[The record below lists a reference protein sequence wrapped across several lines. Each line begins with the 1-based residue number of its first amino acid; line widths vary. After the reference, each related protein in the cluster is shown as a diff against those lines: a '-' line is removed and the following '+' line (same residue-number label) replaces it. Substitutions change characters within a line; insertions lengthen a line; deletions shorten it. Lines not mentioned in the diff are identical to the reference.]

1 MEENSMNNKENK
13 NPSSLPEGL
22 NSIADDEAITEINLN
37 DFLEEEGNAASPIIE
52 GYSADIAKT
61 EESIENELQNLY
73 DDIMGSGP
81 QTIVPNPMSMITA
94 TETPEE
100 NSALGELWM
109 DPEDYFEADIP
120 VIALDSE
127 ETEES
132 AENGVAQEAFFAPEA
147 AVEEEEEVVDTAK
160 DDIFNMIDMLKAES
174 DETGFGSIL
183 SEIEANENISPVIGG
198 VSAAAQL
205 VTDPAAYEATDF
217 GSGNADDELS
227 SDAVSD
233 IAIPEVTE
241 EKADD
246 GDVQFELEEDYESE
260 LAKILAND
268 EPVINIKPVEEPEKP
283 ETDGFVIDIPDDV
296 NDRGA
301 AANQPEKLYQPP
313 AMSGGLEYFTQEEYE
328 ARIEKEEKKNVE
340 AKKNEPAQKKK
351 ATAGDII
358 RRIVLSVSCVVI
370 VLSVGFLVYH
380 YLINPWLV
388 KKEHEATAQQMQE
401 ILVDQNATGVVDQSF
416 AKDFPGVT
424 FPEGMLAKYAHLYAQ
439 NSDMRGWIE
448 IPGACPLPLVVGE
461 DNEYYLKKNFEG
473 KRTDYG
479 VPFFDYR
486 MTDFKNLH
494 TNNVIYGHNMRS
506 DELVFGILEN
516 YRYLDWYKEAPV
528 IECNTIYGDYT
539 WLIYGVFI
547 TNSNSDHDNGYFFPY
562 NFIDMPESEFAQYIE
577 ELDKRKL
584 YTTGVDINTSDKIL
598 TLSTCAYDFTD
609 ARLVVVARLKREGE
623 SVSVDTSKAYENP
636 NPKYPQK
643 WYDVNKKS
651 NPYAEDTRW

>member
-1 MEENSMNNKENK
+1 MANNENK
-13 NPSSLPEGL
+13 NPSFLPEGL
-22 NSIADDEAITEINLN
+22 SSIADDEAITEINLN
-37 DFLEEEGNAASPIIE
+37 DFLEEEEDSGKRLIIE
-52 GYSADIAKT
+52 GCSADIAKT
-61 EESIENELQNLY
+61 EESIENELQSLY

-81 QTIVPNPMSMITA
+81 QTIVPNPMSMITSP
-94 TETPEE
+94 ETPEE

-120 VIALDSE
+120 VVALDSE
-127 ETEES
+127 EPAGNEVS
-132 AENGVAQEAFFAPEA
+132 QDAIFAPEA

-174 DETGFGSIL
+174 DESGFSSIL
-183 SEIEANENISPVIGG
+183 SEIEANEGISTVSDGI
-198 VSAAAQL
+198 SAASQL
-205 VTDPAAYEATDF
+205 VTDPAAYEVTDF

-227 SDAVSD
+227 PAVENDTPID
-233 IAIPEVTE
+233 IPVPAE
-241 EKADD
+241 EKSDCAD
-246 GDVQFELEEDYESE
+246 VEFELEEDYESE
-260 LAKILAND
+260 LARILAEN
-268 EPVINIKPVEEPEKP
+268 EPIINLQPAEEPETP
-283 ETDGFVIDIPDDV
+283 SAEGFVIDIPDDG
-296 NDRGA
+296 NDYNA
-301 AANQPEKLYQPP
+301 AASQPEKLYEPES
-313 AMSGGLEYFTQEEYE
+313 MSGGLSYFTQEEYE
-328 ARIEKEEKKNVE
+328 ARIQNEEKKNIK
-340 AKKNEPAQKKK
+340 AKQSKPAEKKK
-351 ATAGDII
+351 KTAGDVI
-358 RRIVLSVSCVVI
+358 RIIVLSISSVVI
-370 VLSVGFLVYH
+370 AFSIAFLVY
-380 YLINPWLV
+380 YYAVNPWLV
-388 KKEHEATAQQMQE
+388 KKELEATAQQMQE
-401 ILVDQNATGVVDQSF
+401 VMVEQDMTGVVDPTL
-416 AKDFPGVT
+416 AKDFPDVT
-424 FPEGMLAKYAHLYAQ
+424 FPDGMLAKYAHLYAQ
-439 NSDMRGWIE
+439 NDDLRGWIE
-448 IPGACPLPLVVGE
+448 IPGACPLPIVVGE
-461 DNEYYLKKNFEG
+461 DNEFYLKKNFEG

-506 DELVFGILEN
+506 DDLVFGILEN
-516 YRYLDWYKEAPV
+516 YRYIDWYKEAPV

-539 WLIYGVFI
+539 WLVYGVFI
-547 TNSNSDHDNGYFFPY
+547 TNSNPEHDNGYFFPY

-651 NPYAEDTRW
+651 NPYAEDSRW